1 MMRTD
6 YVLLVLGMGVVTY
19 IPRWLPLS
27 FLSRRPL
34 PQWLVEWLDLVP
46 VTILSALVLPT
57 LVTTGDPRH
66 LQFLQPELLVAVPT
80 FLFALKT
87 RSLAGTVVVGML
99 IFWLADQLL

>member
-66 LQFLQPELLVAVPT
+66 LQFLRPELLVAVPT